1 MSKNLVLIRDVLV
14 KYHPDFVKNR
24 TLQKMALSRPHIF
37 NVERLIEE
45 ALAAVG
51 GYNFVDET
59 GRDFDCPNNSD
70 SKTASLLRNKNSA
83 ITLTV
88 SGVECKIGSLRIT
101 IYNPFADRVD
111 FMYIPEKKM
120 RLVKRACYG
129 KNQHKQRIIG
139 TWNQFTDSYNSMEN
153 FRKLSFEELAT
164 ARG

>member
-1 MSKNLVLIRDVLV
+1 MSKNFVLIRDVII

-51 GYNFVDET
+51 GYNFVDEA

-70 SKTASLLRNKNSA
+70 SKTASLLRNKQSA
-83 ITLTV
+83 ITLTI
-88 SGVECKIGSLRIT
+88 SSVECKIGSLRVT

-111 FMYIPEKKM
+111 FMYISEKDIKS
-120 RLVKRACYG
+120 VKRACYG
-129 KNQHKQRIIG
+129 KNEHSQRIVG
-139 TWNQFTDSYNSMEN
+139 SWNQFTDSYNSMED
-153 FRKLSFEELAT
+153 FRKWSFEELAT